1 MKSDY
6 LKHITKGEEQFSG
19 LKYYRDIF
27 GASDE
32 QTKDEVKSSSPH
44 NHPEDDYPEQGDDE
58 TGYFSPAIYIE
69 NEEYYGSPL
78 NQSEDDALIL
88 FTTSF
93 IEEEVIRKCI
103 DEISPDYLRSKE
115 WELKWL
121 AAKVRFRA

>member
-1 MKSDY
+1 MESNF

-27 GASDE
+27 YASEEQGPDE
-32 QTKDEVKSSSPH
+32 IKSNSPL
-44 NHPEDDYPEQGDDE
+44 NNPDDDCPEQGDDE
-58 TGYFSPAIYIE
+58 TGYYSPAIYRE
-69 NEEYYGSPL
+69 EEEYYGSPL

-103 DEISPDYLRSKE
+103 HEISPDYLRSKE
-115 WELKWL
+115 WELRWL

>member
-1 MKSDY
+1 MESDF
-6 LKHITKGEEQFSG
+6 LKHITTGEERFSG
-19 LKYYRDIF
+19 RKYYRDIF
-27 GASDE
+27 HATVDQS
-32 QTKDEVKSSSPH
+32 KDKTNSKSPP
-44 NHPEDDYPEQGDDE
+44 NHPDDEYPEEGHDE
-58 TGYFSPAIYIE
+58 TGYYSPAIYIE

-78 NQSEDDALIL
+78 KESEDDALIL